1 MQTAF
6 AFSTATLFMIA
17 PIAIENRGNM
27 TLEYLLIVF
36 SSITALLMLSL
47 FFASLAQRR
56 GELES
61 LADVATFE
69 QFVED
74 NYESYL
80 SKAQQAKAI
89 AEQIGTVQ
97 LSASEKN
104 KKMAERIKT
113 SMGFFFAAL
122 FLSAFWFIVSI
133 IIMSH

>member
-1 MQTAF
+1 
-6 AFSTATLFMIA
+6 
-17 PIAIENRGNM
+17 
-27 TLEYLLIVF
+27 
-36 SSITALLMLSL
+36 MLSL

-56 GELES
+56 GKLES
-61 LADVATFE
+61 FADVATFE

-104 KKMAERIKT
+104 KKMAERIKK

-133 IIMSH
+133 IIMLH